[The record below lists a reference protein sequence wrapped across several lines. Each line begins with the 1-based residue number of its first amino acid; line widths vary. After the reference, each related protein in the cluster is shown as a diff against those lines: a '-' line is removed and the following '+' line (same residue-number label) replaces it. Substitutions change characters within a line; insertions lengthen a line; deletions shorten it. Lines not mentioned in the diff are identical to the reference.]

1 MRRISGLLSAQ
12 VGMGL
17 ALPVVLVVASAVV
30 GGCAPAG
37 LMGLNKDSPA
47 AVKQATV
54 GKRAEERWQAVIRGD
69 YEAAY
74 AYFTPASREVIPAG
88 GFAARMA
95 VIPYRAAKVDKVECE
110 EEVCTVS
117 LTLTYDFPP
126 MKMKNIAT
134 PLQENWLI
142 ERGQAWLVFRG

>member
-1 MRRISGLLSAQ
+1 MWRISGLLAAQ

-17 ALPVVLVVASAVV
+17 ALPVVLVVASMAV
-30 GGCAPAG
+30 GGCASTG
-37 LMGLNKDSPA
+37 LTGLDKDSPA

-69 YEAAY
+69 YAGAY
-74 AYFTPASREVIPAG
+74 AYFTPASREVIPAA

-110 EEVCTVS
+110 QEVCTVS

-126 MKMKNIAT
+126 MRMTNIAT
-134 PLQENWLI
+134 PLQESWLI